1 MGNLELIPH
10 LQAALAEVLETMF
23 FTSIVD
29 SEDGP
34 GVPAGAPML
43 FSRLNFSGVP
53 SGVFEIGIA
62 PDAAR
67 ALATAFFGEEDQEI
81 TEARTGEVVCELAN
95 ILCGSVLSR
104 IARGAIFELSRP
116 EIAAG
121 QMEAPAVRLG
131 FELPEGRAA
140 SAIRFEEPL

>member
-1 MGNLELIPH
+1 MCNLELIPH
-10 LQAALAEVLETMF
+10 LRAAMAEVLETMF
-23 FTSIVD
+23 FTSILD
-29 SEDGP
+29 SEDAA
-34 GVPAGAPML
+34 GVPPGAPML

-62 PDAAR
+62 QDAAH
-67 ALATAFFGEEDQEI
+67 ALAGAFLGEEEQEVS
-81 TEARTGEVVCELAN
+81 EAKTGEVVCELAN

-116 EIAAG
+116 EITTG
-121 QMEAPAVRLG
+121 QMEAPAVRLD